1 MFHCARQHVGV
12 MRRRLH
18 RSFEDWV
25 TIIGD
30 GVIITVA
37 CIGVLAAMIAG
48 VATGDIA
55 SLFFRSDDERRR

>member
-1 MFHCARQHVGV
+1 

-30 GVIITVA
+30 GAIITVA
-37 CIGVLAAMIAG
+37 SVGLLFVIVAG
-48 VATGDIA
+48 IA
-55 SLFFRSDDERRR
+55 SGDVSLFSSGSDDDRRR